1 MQHSPSAYFYLTIAV
16 VFLFITWLGYRL
28 LTRWHSG
35 YRHRGIKYSYWLISV
50 GSLLT
55 MTVSRSLRPADGYM
69 SFFLQAFIYAVYTW
83 VIGLLVLL
91 PVMFVLYIIRFM
103 VRRVGNK
110 QQKAESVLPR
120 EHQGIT
126 EISRRDFLRGVAA
139 AAPLASLAISS
150 GGVFVGDKYISKQQH
165 NLSFANLPDQ
175 LTDYKIAQISDTHIG
190 PFFGM
195 DKLDRVLT
203 MITQEKPD
211 LLVITGDLIDDL
223 NLLTPTMERLNRFF
237 PTIPQ
242 GIYYCW
248 GNHEYFRNID
258 AIRKAWES
266 SPVFVL
272 ENTNRK
278 VLDGKLPFYLLGVD
292 YPWADKKEDQQTKRR
307 GFINRA
313 LSGVP
318 DEAFRLL
325 IAHHPDFF
333 DNSFENKIPLTLA
346 GHTHGGQVAL
356 FGKSLLPVQ
365 YKYMRGLYQQD
376 GNYGYVSVGTGHWM
390 PFRIG
395 CPAEVTFFTL
405 KRSFPGPSVGI

>member
-1 MQHSPSAYFYLTIAV
+1 MQHSPNSYFYLLVAA

-28 LTRWHSG
+28 LTRWHEG
-35 YRHRGIKYSYWLISV
+35 YRRKGIAYGYWLVSITA
-50 GSLLT
+50 LLV
-55 MTVSRSLRPADGYM
+55 MSASRTFRPVNGEL
-69 SFFLQAFIYAVYTW
+69 SFYLQVLIYAVYAW
-83 VIGLLVLL
+83 VMGLIVLL
-91 PVMFVLYIIRFM
+91 PVMFGLYCVRFVLRKIRA
-103 VRRVGNK
+103 K
-110 QQKAESVLPR
+110 QQSVRPVSQ
-120 EHQGIT
+120 EDGSPIN
-126 EISRRDFLRGVAA
+126 RRDFLRGVTA

-150 GGVFVGDKYISKQQH
+150 GGVFVGDNYITQQRLT
-165 NLSFANLPDQ
+165 LSFANLPEQ
-175 LTDYKIAQISDTHIG
+175 LTNYKIAQISDTHIG

-195 DKLDRVLT
+195 GKLDRVLT
-203 MITQEKPD
+203 MIDQEKPD

-223 NLLTPTMERLNRFF
+223 SLLTPTMERINRFF
-237 PTIPQ
+237 PTVPQ

-248 GNHEYFRNID
+248 GNHEYFRNIA
-258 AIRKAWES
+258 AIREAWKQ

-272 ENTNRK
+272 ENNNRK
-278 VLDGKLPFYLLGVD
+278 VVDGKRPFYLLGVD

-318 DEAFRLL
+318 EEAFRLL

-333 DNSFENKIPLTLA
+333 DNSFENNIPLTLA

-365 YKYMRGLYQQD
+365 YKYMRGLYQQN

-405 KRSFPGPSVGI
+405 KPASPVLSAKI

>member
-1 MQHSPSAYFYLTIAV
+1 MQHSPSSFFYLVVAG
-16 VFLFITWLGYRL
+16 VFLLITWLGYRL
-28 LTRWHSG
+28 LTRWHPVYSS
-35 YRHRGIKYSYWLISV
+35 RIVKYSYWLISA
-50 GSLLT
+50 GALLT
-55 MTVSRSLRPADGYM
+55 MAASRSLRPADGYM
-69 SFFLQAFIYAVYTW
+69 GFFMQALIYAVYTW
-83 VIGLLVLL
+83 VISLLVLL
-91 PVMFVLYIIRFM
+91 PVMFALYCIRF
-103 VRRVGNK
+103 VLRKFRNK
-110 QQKAESVLPR
+110 QEDAEPEIEEGKS
-120 EHQGIT
+120 Q
-126 EISRRDFLRGVAA
+126 ISRRDFLRGVTA

-150 GGVFVGDKYISKQQH
+150 GGVFVGDNYIAKQH
-165 NLSFANLPDQ
+165 HALSFANLPEQ
-175 LTDYKIAQISDTHIG
+175 MANYKIAQISDTHIG
-190 PFFGM
+190 PFFSM
-195 DKLDRVLT
+195 EKLDRVLT
-203 MITQEKPD
+203 MVAQEKPD

-223 NLLTPTMERLNRFF
+223 NLLTPTMERINRFF
-237 PTIPQ
+237 STIPQ

-248 GNHEYFRNID
+248 GNHEYFRNIE
-258 AIRKAWES
+258 AIREAWKH
-266 SPVFVL
+266 SPVYVL
-272 ENTNRK
+272 ENNSRK
-278 VLDGKLPFYLLGVD
+278 VLDGERPFYLLGVD

-333 DNSFENKIPLTLA
+333 DNSFENNIPLTLA

-365 YKYMRGLYQQD
+365 YKYMRGLYRQN

-405 KRSFPGPSVGI
+405 KPSFPGLSART